1 MDRRSGGLGLG
12 LHVSRHIVELHGGRI
27 EAQFP
32 HDGGTR
38 IVVHLPV
45 GAEAAAEARE
55 AVR

>member
-1 MDRRSGGLGLG
+1 MDRRSGGLG

-27 EAQFP
+27 EARFP